1 MSFSTDY
8 ASLLNAGPC
17 AMELYNAHMAVPGAG
32 PYGVTGHC
40 RVCDGLPC
48 GTISAAYVTAPAA
61 EADLLGLFDPPTMTV
76 NEAFGAGGIYREDY
90 LRALSFTQM
99 GAPDGQPKWKGA
111 HALDLVH
118 RLNGPNPPTVASA
131 VEAME
136 AFIEVS
142 PRPAPLN
149 TTASAFDQLAAK
161 ALSAPVMATSVP
173 FIVAQ
178 DTERLAARIGIPKS
192 DAEATMAY
200 LYPDTGYTKN
210 LLLAMKA
217 INRFATEHGIT
228 PAQAEIVLRD

>member
-90 LRALSFTQM
+90 LRALSCTQM

-111 HALDLVH
+111 QALDLVH

-149 TTASAFDQLAAK
+149 TTASAFDQLAAN
-161 ALSAPVMATSVP
+161 ALRAPVQPLDKISAMAVR
-173 FIVAQ
+173 Q
-178 DTERLAARIGIPKS
+178 LIPQYE
-192 DAEATMAY
+192 AEAVVAY
-200 LYPDTGYTKN
+200 LYPKDGYNKN
-210 LLLAMKA
+210 TPLALQV
-217 INRFATEHGIT
+217 INRIARQNGIT
-228 PAQAEIVLRD
+228 RYDAEEMLRE